1 MTEYKIISLADML
14 SELEE
19 SEVKDKLSS
28 FSSPKNKDVEGFL
41 KSNAIQF
48 ARQNLAPTNLVY
60 ANCDR
65 GIFLCGYFTLTIK
78 AIEVEKRLVGINTFN
93 KPKKFGTY
101 DKDCKK
107 CSIPAPLIAQ
117 LGKNYAHKCNELIDG
132 AVLLQMACEEVKKA
146 QSIIGGKV
154 VYLECEDTEKLT
166 SFYSKNG
173 FKEFARRP
181 LDSDEQSSFNEQY
194 LVQMLKYLK

>member
-19 SEVKDKLSS
+19 SEVKDELSS

-65 GIFLCGYFTLTIK
+65 GIFYVDIL
-78 AIEVEKRLVGINTFN
+78 
-93 KPKKFGTY
+93 
-101 DKDCKK
+101 
-107 CSIPAPLIAQ
+107 
-117 LGKNYAHKCNELIDG
+117 H
-132 AVLLQMACEEVKKA
+132 
-146 QSIIGGKV
+146 
-154 VYLECEDTEKLT
+154 
-166 SFYSKNG
+166 
-173 FKEFARRP
+173 
-181 LDSDEQSSFNEQY
+181 
-194 LVQMLKYLK
+194 

>member
-1 MTEYKIISLADML
+1 MTGYKIISLADML

-19 SEVKDKLSS
+19 SEVKDELSS
-28 FSSPKNKDVEGFL
+28 FSSPKNKDIEDFL
-41 KSNAIQF
+41 KNKAIQF

-60 ANCDR
+60 ANCDK
-65 GIFLCGYFTLTIK
+65 GSFLCGYFTITIK
-78 AIEVEKRLVGINTFN
+78 TIEVEKKFVGFNTFN
-93 KPKKFGTY
+93 KLKKFGTY

-107 CSIPAPLIAQ
+107 CTIPAPLIAQ
-117 LGKNYAHKCNELIDG
+117 LGKNYADKCDELIDG
-132 AVLLQMACEEVKKA
+132 ATLLQMACEEVKKA
-146 QSIIGGKV
+146 QFIIGGKV

-166 SFYSKNG
+166 SFYSRNG
-173 FKEFARRP
+173 FKEFARRT